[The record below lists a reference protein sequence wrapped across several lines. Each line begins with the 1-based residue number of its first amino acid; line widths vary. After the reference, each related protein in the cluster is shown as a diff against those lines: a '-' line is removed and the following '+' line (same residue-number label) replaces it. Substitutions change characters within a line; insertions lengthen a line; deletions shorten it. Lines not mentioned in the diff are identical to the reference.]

1 MYGKLYTIL
10 AALLVAFALQPSS
23 LRAQEAGLFSSP
35 KGVGAVFRLPQ
46 KDNVFHSATFYV
58 DVYGVITSRC
68 SYPGYK
74 LNLSRQ
80 YVFKRFQRDGYSMT
94 LYAGPGISAG
104 FVRDHDKRRGIDF
117 SSLMSDNQG
126 LMFALSGDA
135 GCRFDFDGRVALDLS
150 FTAEAGVHVRRN
162 EREQNYPA
170 TYLSVYNNGLMQ
182 VLYPQ
187 LTILFNIK

>member
-10 AALLVAFALQPSS
+10 AALFVAFALQPSS

-35 KGVGAVFRLPQ
+35 KGVGAVF
-46 KDNVFHSATFYV
+46 TFYV

-80 YVFKRFQRDGYSMT
+80 YVFKRFQRDGYNMT

-187 LTILFNIK
+187 LTILFKIK